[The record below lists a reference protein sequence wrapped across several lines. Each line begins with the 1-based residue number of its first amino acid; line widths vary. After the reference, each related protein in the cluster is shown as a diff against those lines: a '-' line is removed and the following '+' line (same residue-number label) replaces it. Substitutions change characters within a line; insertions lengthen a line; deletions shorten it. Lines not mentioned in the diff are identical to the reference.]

1 MLGFPQTTEFNKR
14 IPKQKFYEN
23 LDVSPA
29 LKRVFVEQI
38 KLIHWRNKLA
48 ESTLNIA
55 PGQAVTEIA
64 VIEIKLTQ
72 PQLDEAVLRQIDKEI
87 PYHILFVLSYG
98 NKVQA
103 WTGYKEAAESGKKA
117 FKVNKYYHTE
127 WMLEDELILD
137 IEGLNMDAVW
147 DISYDQIEGEYD
159 STIFTAEKTSAS
171 IDKAFKASKHIQDY
185 VFTDGYAEKSV
196 ERRFAED
203 LDAADE
209 VCVYAKLPRGFHI
222 PTPVG
227 NYSPDWAIA
236 FNEGTVKHIFFIA
249 ETKGTME
256 SLSLKPIEKAKIS
269 CARKLFNEISTENV
283 KYHDVDS
290 YQHLLDVMKSL

>member
-23 LDVSPA
+23 IDVSPA

-55 PGQAVTEIA
+55 PGQAVTEIEI
-64 VIEIKLTQ
+64 IEIKLTQ

-147 DISYDQIEGEYD
+147 DNFIIQVGGVELEQGNDLSKQIE
-159 STIFTAEKTSAS
+159 
-171 IDKAFKASKHIQDY
+171 
-185 VFTDGYAEKSV
+185 
-196 ERRFAED
+196 
-203 LDAADE
+203 LDDRK
-209 VCVYAKLPRGFHI
+209 VQLAK
-222 PTPVG
+222 
-227 NYSPDWAIA
+227 D
-236 FNEGTVKHIFFIA
+236 
-249 ETKGTME
+249 
-256 SLSLKPIEKAKIS
+256 IEKLEKQ
-269 CARKLFNEISTENV
+269 ARSEKQPNKKFQLAQQV
-283 KYHDVDS
+283 KALKK
-290 YQHLLDVMKSL
+290 QLAELG

>member
-55 PGQAVTEIA
+55 PGQAVTEIE

-103 WTGYKEAAESGKKA
+103 WTGYKEAAETGKKA

-147 DISYDQIEGEYD
+147 DNFIIQVGGVELEQGNDLAEQIELD
-159 STIFTAEKTSAS
+159 DRKVQLAKDIEKLEKQARNE
-171 IDKAFKASKHIQDY
+171 KQPNKKFQLASKVKALKKQL
-185 VFTDGYAEKSV
+185 AE
-196 ERRFAED
+196 
-203 LDAADE
+203 L
-209 VCVYAKLPRGFHI
+209 
-222 PTPVG
+222 
-227 NYSPDWAIA
+227 
-236 FNEGTVKHIFFIA
+236 
-249 ETKGTME
+249 
-256 SLSLKPIEKAKIS
+256 
-269 CARKLFNEISTENV
+269 
-283 KYHDVDS
+283 
-290 YQHLLDVMKSL
+290 

>member
-1 MLGFPQTTEFNKR
+1 MLDFPQATEFNKR

-38 KLIHWRNKLA
+38 RLIHWRNKLA

-55 PGQAVTEIA
+55 PGQTVTEIE

-103 WTGYKEAAESGKKA
+103 WTGYKEADGSGKKA

-137 IEGLNMDAVW
+137 IEGLNLDAVW
-147 DISYDQIEGEYD
+147 DNFIIQVGGVELEQGNDLAQQIELD
-159 STIFTAEKTSAS
+159 
-171 IDKAFKASKHIQDY
+171 DRKARLVRD
-185 VFTDGYAEKSV
+185 
-196 ERRFAED
+196 
-203 LDAADE
+203 
-209 VCVYAKLPRGFHI
+209 
-222 PTPVG
+222 
-227 NYSPDWAIA
+227 
-236 FNEGTVKHIFFIA
+236 
-249 ETKGTME
+249 
-256 SLSLKPIEKAKIS
+256 IEKLEKQARNEKQPSKKFQLAQRAKTL
-269 CARKLFNEISTENV
+269 RKQLTELV
-283 KYHDVDS
+283 
-290 YQHLLDVMKSL
+290 

>member
-23 LDVSPA
+23 IDISPA

-55 PGQAVTEIA
+55 PGQAVTEIE

-98 NKVQA
+98 NKIQA

-147 DISYDQIEGEYD
+147 DNFIIQVGGVELEQGNDLSKQIE
-159 STIFTAEKTSAS
+159 
-171 IDKAFKASKHIQDY
+171 
-185 VFTDGYAEKSV
+185 
-196 ERRFAED
+196 
-203 LDAADE
+203 LDDRK
-209 VCVYAKLPRGFHI
+209 VQL
-222 PTPVG
+222 
-227 NYSPDWAIA
+227 
-236 FNEGTVKHIFFIA
+236 
-249 ETKGTME
+249 TKD
-256 SLSLKPIEKAKIS
+256 IEKLEKQ
-269 CARKLFNEISTENV
+269 ARSEKQPNKKFQLAQQV
-283 KYHDVDS
+283 KALKK
-290 YQHLLDVMKSL
+290 QLAELG

>member
-55 PGQAVTEIA
+55 PGQAVTEIE

-103 WTGYKEAAESGKKA
+103 WTGCKEAAESGKKA

-147 DISYDQIEGEYD
+147 DNFIIQIGGVELEQGND
-159 STIFTAEKTSAS
+159 LAEQIAVDERK
-171 IDKAFKASKHIQDY
+171 
-185 VFTDGYAEKSV
+185 EKLIK
-196 ERRFAED
+196 E
-203 LDAADE
+203 
-209 VCVYAKLPRGFHI
+209 
-222 PTPVG
+222 
-227 NYSPDWAIA
+227 
-236 FNEGTVKHIFFIA
+236 
-249 ETKGTME
+249 
-256 SLSLKPIEKAKIS
+256 IEKLEKQ
-269 CARKLFNEISTENV
+269 ARNEKQPNKKFELAQKVKALKEKLNSP
-283 KYHDVDS
+283 
-290 YQHLLDVMKSL
+290 

>member
-48 ESTLNIA
+48 ESTLNIT
-55 PGQAVTEIA
+55 PGQAVTEIE

-147 DISYDQIEGEYD
+147 DNFIIQIGGVELEQGND
-159 STIFTAEKTSAS
+159 LAEQIAVDERK
-171 IDKAFKASKHIQDY
+171 
-185 VFTDGYAEKSV
+185 EKLIK
-196 ERRFAED
+196 E
-203 LDAADE
+203 
-209 VCVYAKLPRGFHI
+209 
-222 PTPVG
+222 
-227 NYSPDWAIA
+227 
-236 FNEGTVKHIFFIA
+236 
-249 ETKGTME
+249 
-256 SLSLKPIEKAKIS
+256 IEKLEKQ
-269 CARKLFNEISTENV
+269 ARNEKQPNKKFELAQKVKALKEKLNSP
-283 KYHDVDS
+283 
-290 YQHLLDVMKSL
+290 

>member
-23 LDVSPA
+23 IDVSPA

-55 PGQAVTEIA
+55 PGQAVTEIE

-147 DISYDQIEGEYD
+147 DNFIIQVGGVELEQGNDLAEQIELD
-159 STIFTAEKTSAS
+159 DRKVQL
-171 IDKAFKASKHIQDY
+171 SKD
-185 VFTDGYAEKSV
+185 
-196 ERRFAED
+196 
-203 LDAADE
+203 
-209 VCVYAKLPRGFHI
+209 
-222 PTPVG
+222 
-227 NYSPDWAIA
+227 
-236 FNEGTVKHIFFIA
+236 
-249 ETKGTME
+249 
-256 SLSLKPIEKAKIS
+256 IEKLEKQ
-269 CARKLFNEISTENV
+269 ARSEKQPNKKFQLAQQV
-283 KYHDVDS
+283 KALKK
-290 YQHLLDVMKSL
+290 QLAELG

>member
-55 PGQAVTEIA
+55 PGQAVTEIE

-72 PQLDEAVLRQIDKEI
+72 PQLDETVLRQIDKEI

-117 FKVNKYYHTE
+117 FKVNKYYHTD

-147 DISYDQIEGEYD
+147 DNFIIQVGGVELEQGNDLAEQIE
-159 STIFTAEKTSAS
+159 
-171 IDKAFKASKHIQDY
+171 
-185 VFTDGYAEKSV
+185 
-196 ERRFAED
+196 
-203 LDAADE
+203 LDDRK
-209 VCVYAKLPRGFHI
+209 VQL
-222 PTPVG
+222 
-227 NYSPDWAIA
+227 
-236 FNEGTVKHIFFIA
+236 
-249 ETKGTME
+249 TKD
-256 SLSLKPIEKAKIS
+256 IEKLEKQ
-269 CARKLFNEISTENV
+269 ARNEKQPNKKFQLAQQVRALKKQLAE
-283 KYHDVDS
+283 
-290 YQHLLDVMKSL
+290 LG